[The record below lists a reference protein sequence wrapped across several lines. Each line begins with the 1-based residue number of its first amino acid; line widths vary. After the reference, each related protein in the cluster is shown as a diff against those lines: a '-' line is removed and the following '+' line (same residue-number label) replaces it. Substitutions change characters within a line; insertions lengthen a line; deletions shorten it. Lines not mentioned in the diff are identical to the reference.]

1 MTTLPTPSFTP
12 RSQSRAAPITIHEA
26 LNSVLTSDRDDE
38 RPPRRLTFSE
48 AILHLRPES
57 DYTLEEAL
65 SSLDPDEYD
74 ADSSSDDSDTIS
86 FILTP
91 SERSDKSN
99 GSRSHRII
107 KDISQYLKKVGLWQ
121 YSTMRLSLSPIAPS
135 GTDDGSA
142 HQSLHQQLAACFSS
156 PILLRAGVGREHE
169 LGTKPLVRDV
179 VVIYIIAL
187 QLLASTMTAS
197 QPSLPAALYLGREA
211 RLKPEMISALRMH
224 TIMSA
229 YNPAA
234 GHHMRQSSPA
244 PVWPGLLERDREEIL
259 AEEVTRRRLERI
271 KEKLDGS
278 SSENGAGRIP
288 NLIPPPPS
296 QYQVHQARPP
306 FTFLSSHQAAP
317 VFAASTVNTYPSPP
331 SSPSPMY
338 RRLQRSGNYDLHPV
352 IRMVPHPVFI
362 QPVKEFAIHRKRGA
376 AVGNRWSRLR
386 ERERLMRG
394 SRD

>member
-1 MTTLPTPSFTP
+1 MVSGNTLLYVRHYS
-12 RSQSRAAPITIHEA
+12 
-26 LNSVLTSDRDDE
+26 
-38 RPPRRLTFSE
+38 
-48 AILHLRPES
+48 PES
-57 DYTLEEAL
+57 
-65 SSLDPDEYD
+65 
-74 ADSSSDDSDTIS
+74 
-86 FILTP
+86 P
-91 SERSDKSN
+91 SK
-99 GSRSHRII
+99 
-107 KDISQYLKKVGLWQ
+107 
-121 YSTMRLSLSPIAPS
+121 
-135 GTDDGSA
+135 TDNGSA
-142 HQSLHQQLAACFSS
+142 HQSLHQQLAACFNS
-156 PILLRAGVGREHE
+156 PLRHE
-169 LGTKPLVRDV
+169 ADLAPKPVVRDGV
-179 VVIYIIAL
+179 IIYIIAL

-197 QPSLPAALYLGREA
+197 QPSLPAALYLTREA

-229 YNPAA
+229 YNPSA

-278 SSENGAGRIP
+278 SSEYGAGSIP
-288 NLIPPPPS
+288 NLVPPPPS

-306 FTFLSSHQAAP
+306 FTFLGSSQVAP
-317 VFAASTVNTYPSPP
+317 AFVASTLNTYPSPP

-362 QPVKEFAIHRKRGA
+362 QPIKEFAIHRRRGA
-376 AVGNRWSRLR
+376 PVGNQWSRLR
-386 ERERLMRG
+386 ERERLMRS